1 MRQQTFETIRAEEWE
16 AFARQLDGADPASQ
30 EGAGTFARRYQS
42 LARDLAVARSRGY
55 SRRLVTRLNEL
66 VLRGH
71 NRIYARR
78 VGYGA
83 AVREFVLAGFP
94 IRVRSA
100 WRFVLASSL
109 LFAGSLVGM
118 AVTVLVNPEW
128 VYSVMSAEQA
138 AALEAMYDPSASVIG
153 RERASDSDFAMF
165 GFYVMNNV
173 GISFQLF
180 ASGLLLG
187 LGSAF
192 YLVFNG
198 LHIGAAAG
206 HMVNSG
212 FTDTFSGFVAGH
224 GPFELSAI
232 VISGAAGLMLG
243 YGLLAPGTMS
253 RAASL
258 QRAAREAVPLVLG
271 AALMLLV
278 AAFVEAFW
286 SSISAI
292 GTPVKHAVGAALWLL
307 VLAYLVGAGRAGGS
321 PADDTSGAAAE
332 G

>member
-1 MRQQTFETIRAEEWE
+1 V
-16 AFARQLDGADPASQ
+16 FARQLDCTDPASP
-30 EGAGTFARRYQS
+30 EGAGAFARRYQA

-55 SRRLVTRLNEL
+55 SRRLVARLNDL

-71 NRIYARR
+71 NRIYERR

-83 AVREFVLAGFP
+83 AVRTFLLAGFP
-94 IRVRSA
+94 RRVRLA
-100 WRFVLASSL
+100 WRFVLASGL
-109 LFAGSLVGM
+109 LFSAPLVGM
-118 AVTVLVNPEW
+118 AVTVLVSPEW

-138 AALEAMYDPSASVIG
+138 AELEAMYDPTASVIG
-153 RERASDSDFAMF
+153 RERTSDSDFAMF

-212 FTDTFSGFVAGH
+212 FTETFSGFVAGH
-224 GPFELSAI
+224 GPFELTAI

-243 YGLLAPGTMS
+243 YGLLAPGRES
-253 RAASL
+253 RSASL

-292 GTPVKHAVGAALWLL
+292 AVPIKHAVGAALWLL
-307 VLAYLVGAGRAGGS
+307 VLAYLVSAGRDGNALGVGGRS
-321 PADDTSGAAAE
+321 AADGTADR
-332 G
+332 